1 MATTAKL
8 TVRVTSSRSASRV
21 QVSTNG
27 RYISFETNG
36 ITFDE
41 TGQPIFTTA
50 SQHAFWGAV
59 LDVVQAAVAGSP
71 L

>member
-1 MATTAKL
+1 VATTAKL

-21 QVSTNG
+21 RIGTTG
-27 RYISFETNG
+27 RYISFDVNG
-36 ITFDE
+36 IEADE

-59 LDVVQAAVAGSP
+59 LTEVQAVIAASP